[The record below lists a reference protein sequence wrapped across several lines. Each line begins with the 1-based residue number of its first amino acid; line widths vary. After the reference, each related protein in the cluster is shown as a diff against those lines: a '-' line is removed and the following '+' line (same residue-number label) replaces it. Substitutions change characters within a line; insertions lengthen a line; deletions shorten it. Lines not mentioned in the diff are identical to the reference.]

1 MAFATTERAPDAT
14 PRLYWLHVPK
24 CGTTFSNLFVRA
36 ACPHVVSD
44 DEFRT
49 PVRPATL
56 KNAKDCAFAF
66 GGFRIG
72 HPPVTE
78 RHWTQVNG
86 GMVTI
91 LRRPA
96 SRVASGFF
104 DGLHDCK
111 PLRSRFGLPDDPTV
125 GIWRHFF
132 RSFNTSVALDYA
144 RCVTACSVN
153 MLTGRPCGAGAASA
167 EQRAAALQ
175 HLRNDFAFVG
185 VHEKWGES
193 LDRFA
198 SLARVEVTSL
208 DRQKWAWHNSSMFSA
223 RRAEVEQLYSTL
235 SFDDDELY
243 AAATEIFAAGGE
255 GTRQVMAA
263 VASGRVRTKK

>member
-78 RHWTQVNG
+78 RHWKQVNG

-96 SRVASGFF
+96 SRVASTVN
-104 DGLHDCK
+104 DDLLNRATTASSCK
-111 PLRSRFGLPDDPTV
+111 RRPPPSR
-125 GIWRHFF
+125 
-132 RSFNTSVALDYA
+132 
-144 RCVTACSVN
+144 
-153 MLTGRPCGAGAASA
+153 
-167 EQRAAALQ
+167 QRMAALALVDGSHTPLPQ
-175 HLRNDFAFVG
+175 HL
-185 VHEKWGES
+185 E
-193 LDRFA
+193 L
-198 SLARVEVTSL
+198 RVELVRSTAAIVCRRVIRCGKRAGETSA
-208 DRQKWAWHNSSMFSA
+208 KPAW
-223 RRAEVEQLYSTL
+223 E
-235 SFDDDELY
+235 
-243 AAATEIFAAGGE
+243 
-255 GTRQVMAA
+255 
-263 VASGRVRTKK
+263 